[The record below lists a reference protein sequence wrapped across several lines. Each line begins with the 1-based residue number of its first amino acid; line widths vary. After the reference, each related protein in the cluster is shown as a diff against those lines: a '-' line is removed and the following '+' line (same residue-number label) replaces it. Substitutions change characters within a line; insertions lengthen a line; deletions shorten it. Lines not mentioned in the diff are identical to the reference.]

1 MAVILKQ
8 VQAVLP
14 LQSAMLISSFL
25 YLFKNYLCQELC

>member
-14 LQSAMLISSFL
+14 LQSVMLIPSFL
-25 YLFKNYLCQELC
+25 YLCKNYLCQELC